1 VIGVIVASSPRRHI
15 AYLGTLAVEEQ
26 VYIGHLFDHP
36 EVGPDTYSMSVRSV
50 DAQGNQMVAS
60 MRGRFEHF
68 DMAVTW
74 ALLQMLE
81 YMLSVGIDIGDLV
94 TVHPASVSG
103 LDLDQVYLAIVAEAQ
118 RMREESAGATKH

>member
-1 VIGVIVASSPRRHI
+1 MIGAIVASNPLQHV
-15 AYLGTLAVEEQ
+15 AYLGTLTVEGQ
-26 VYIGHLFDHP
+26 VYTGHLFDHP
-36 EVGPDTYSMSVRSV
+36 EVGLDVYSMSVRSV

-68 DMAVTW
+68 DVAVTW

-94 TVHPASVSG
+94 TIHPASVPG

-118 RMREESAGATKH
+118 RIREESAGATKH

>member
-1 VIGVIVASSPRRHI
+1 MIGVTVASNPRRHI

-36 EVGPDTYSMSVRSV
+36 EVSPDAYSMSVRSV

-94 TVHPASVSG
+94 TVHPASVPG